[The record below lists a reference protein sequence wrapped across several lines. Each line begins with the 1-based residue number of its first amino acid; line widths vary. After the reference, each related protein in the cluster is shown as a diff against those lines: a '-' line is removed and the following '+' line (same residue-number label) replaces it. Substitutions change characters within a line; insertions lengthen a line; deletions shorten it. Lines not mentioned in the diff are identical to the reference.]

1 MKPRIY
7 LDYNASAP
15 LCPAARVMVDRIF
28 SVDGCAYN
36 ASSVHAFGRDGRKY
50 VEDAR
55 RSVANLVGADVS
67 QVIFNS
73 GATEGNNTVLRH
85 FAESFPDDVILVSA
99 IEHPSVMEALGKGIE
114 ILPVD
119 GEGRVDLEFLQKRL
133 TQTPRVS
140 LVSVMY
146 ANNETGVIQDV
157 VSISRYCQEGG
168 AFFHCDATQ
177 ALGRVAV
184 DIKTAGIDFLTCSS
198 HKIGGMQGVGAL
210 VMRLCGQTPVLLRGG
225 GQEKS
230 ARAGTENV
238 AGIASFGAAAF
249 FAKENM
255 AHNVTLRSLR
265 DQMEKDLKAISL
277 EIIVHGQ
284 GQKRLPNTSFFSLP
298 GVNAQSL
305 LMALDLEGIAISNG
319 SACSSGSVK
328 PSTVLKAMGKSDEIA
343 SSALRISMG
352 WATKENDIQAF
363 LRNWKVIYERIR
375 KNKGS

>member
-7 LDYNASAP
+7 LDYNASTP
-15 LCPAARVMVDRIF
+15 LCPAARTMVGR
-28 SVDGCAYN
+28 VLGVEEGAYN
-36 ASSVHAFGRDGRKY
+36 ASSVHAFGREGRKF

-55 RSVANLVGADVS
+55 RNVADLVGADVS

-85 FAESFPDDVILVSA
+85 FAQVFPDDVILVSA
-99 IEHPSVMEALGKGIE
+99 VEHPSVLEAVGGAE
-114 ILPVD
+114 IIPVD
-119 GEGRVDLEFLQKRL
+119 ETGRIDLAFLKDRL
-133 TQTPRVS
+133 VRTPRVS

-157 VSISRYCQEGG
+157 LNISRACRESG

-177 ALGRVAV
+177 ALGRIPI
-184 DIKTAGIDFLTCSS
+184 DIKESGIDFLTCSS

-225 GQEKS
+225 GQEKA

-238 AGIASFGAAAF
+238 VGIASFGAAAY

-255 AHNVTLRSLR
+255 AHNIILRSLR
-265 DQMEKDLKAISL
+265 DQMEKELQSISP
-277 EIIVHGQ
+277 EIVFHGRSCE
-284 GQKRLPNTSFFSLP
+284 RLPNTSFFSIP
-298 GVNAQSL
+298 SVNAQNI
-305 LMALDLEGIAISNG
+305 LMALDLEGISISNG

-328 PSTVLKAMGKSDEIA
+328 PSAVLKAMGMENEIA

-352 WATKENDIQAF
+352 WATKESDVQAF
-363 LRNWKVIYERIR
+363 LKSWKIVYERIQ